1 MDKADISS
9 MTRDELENFFVL
21 AGEKKFRAAQVF
33 NWIHGKHVHSF
44 EEMSN
49 LPESLRQRLDETAR
63 LTDLEMVKVQVSKID
78 GTAKYLFRL
87 ADNNVI
93 ESVLMHYHHGNS
105 VCISSQVGCAMGC
118 RFCASTLGGCVR
130 SLTAAEMCG
139 QVYKIAQLSGERVDS
154 VVVMGSGEP
163 FENFD
168 AFCRFVEIINDPQ
181 GYNLSRRAVTVSTCG
196 IVEKIRELAD
206 RKTQVTLA
214 VSLHAPNDEIRR
226 KLMPIAKR
234 YTIDEILDACRY
246 FFEKTGRRVSF
257 EYSLAAGINDSL
269 ACADELAA
277 RLAGFPCHVNL
288 IPVNPVRER
297 TIRQSA
303 ASDIQAFK
311 RRLEKHGVNVT
322 IRREMG
328 RDIDGACGQLR
339 KSYLDESGSSL
350 NLNNS
355 GGMK

>member
-1 MDKADISS
+1 MEKTDISS
-9 MTRDELENFFVL
+9 MARQELAEYL
-21 AGEKKFRAAQVF
+21 AASGEKKFRAAQLF
-33 NWIHGKHVHSF
+33 SWIHGKQATAF
-44 EEMSN
+44 DQMSN
-49 LPESLRQRLDETAR
+49 LPKDFRKRLAQTAE
-63 LTDLEMVKVQVSKID
+63 LTVPEAVRVQVSKID
-78 GTAKYLFRL
+78 GTSKYLFRL
-87 ADNNVI
+87 ADGNVI

-118 RFCASTLGGCVR
+118 RFCASTIGGCVR

-139 QVYKIAQLSGERVDS
+139 QVYRIAQLSGSRVDS

-163 FENFD
+163 FENFEN
-168 AFCRFVEIINDPQ
+168 FCRFVEILNDPE
-181 GYNLSRRAVTVSTCG
+181 GYNLSRRAITVSTCG
-196 IVEKIRELAD
+196 IVPRIRELAD
-206 RKTQVTLA
+206 RGTQVTLA

-226 KLMPIAKR
+226 KLMPVARR
-234 YTIDEILDACRY
+234 YSVDEILDACRY

-257 EYSLAAGINDSL
+257 EYSLAAGINDTP
-269 ACADELAA
+269 ACADELAE
-277 RLAGFPCHVNL
+277 RLKGFPCHVNL

-339 KSYLDESGSSL
+339 KSYLDGPGSSEES
-350 NLNNS
+350 N
-355 GGMK
+355 KQAEE

>member
-1 MDKADISS
+1 MEKTDIGS
-9 MTRDELENFFVL
+9 MTKEELEAYF
-21 AGEKKFRAAQVF
+21 ASEGEKKFRASQVF
-33 NWIHGKHVHSF
+33 SWIHGKQAASF
-44 EEMSN
+44 EQMSN
-49 LPESLRQRLDETAR
+49 LPESLRKHLEQTAFI
-63 LTDLEMVKVQVSKID
+63 TVLEPVKTQVSGID
-78 GTAKYLFRL
+78 GTTKYLFRL
-87 ADNNVI
+87 PDGNVI

-105 VCISSQVGCAMGC
+105 VCISSQVGCACGC

-139 QVYKIAQLSGERVDS
+139 QVYRIAQLSGQRVDS

-168 AFCRFVEIINDPQ
+168 NFCRFVEILNDPA
-181 GYNLSRRAVTVSTCG
+181 GYNLSRRAITVSSCG
-196 IVEKIRELAD
+196 IVPRIRELAD
-206 RKTQVTLA
+206 RGTQVTLA

-226 KLMPIAKR
+226 KLMPVANR
-234 YTIDEILDACRY
+234 YSIDEILDACRY

-257 EYSLAAGINDSL
+257 EYSLAAGINDTP

-277 RLAGFPCHVNL
+277 RLKGFPCHVNL

-339 KSYLDESGSSL
+339 KSYLDGPGSSKESD
-350 NLNNS
+350 NS
-355 GGMK
+355 GGMG